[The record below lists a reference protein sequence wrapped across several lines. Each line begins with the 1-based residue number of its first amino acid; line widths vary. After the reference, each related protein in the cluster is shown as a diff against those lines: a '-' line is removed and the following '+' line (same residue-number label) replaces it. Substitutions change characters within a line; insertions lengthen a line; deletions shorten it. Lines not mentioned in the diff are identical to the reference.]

1 MTEPVSDALESRI
14 RILSE
19 ENDSPCQK
27 LSDGGGRRVVVG
39 ERRLTLSRT
48 VTRGV
53 LRWFAVFSCRRSFTY
68 VNSSYAPKEMA
79 TPGILKP

>member
-27 LSDGGGRRVVVG
+27 LSDGGWNA
-39 ERRLTLSRT
+39 RLDEWMRQRLETL
-48 VTRGV
+48 
-53 LRWFAVFSCRRSFTY
+53 
-68 VNSSYAPKEMA
+68 
-79 TPGILKP
+79 